1 MSESVKNRI
10 LKSLSS
16 GIELVC
22 PFPCL
27 ACGVELGDGKN
38 LFCGKCLSEL
48 SVISPPRC
56 PGCGGTLDGALEYC
70 TKCLEFEKRPWNG
83 AFALFN
89 LCGAGQ
95 DLVYAFK
102 FYGRPEMARP
112 FASLASELLKN
123 EYLDFDV
130 IVPVPL
136 HWSRCFSRGYNQAS
150 LFCGELSRLMKVK
163 CVPALRRTRRTH
175 RQALLDRE
183 ERRKNPAGAFALRPG
198 VDLRDK
204 TILLIDDVMTTGA
217 TLTAAAKVFENSGI
231 KALYTFVIGRR

>member
-1 MSESVKNRI
+1 MKNRI

-27 ACGVELGDGKN
+27 ACGVEPGDGKN
-38 LFCGKCLSEL
+38 LFCGKCLSKL

-56 PGCGGTLDGALEYC
+56 PGCGGTLDGVLEYC

-89 LCGAGQ
+89 LRGAGQ

-112 FASLASELLKN
+112 FASLAHELLKN
-123 EYLDFDV
+123 EDLHFDV
-130 IVPVPL
+130 IIPVPL
-136 HWSRCFSRGYNQAS
+136 HWSRCFTRGYNQAS
-150 LFCGELSRLMKVK
+150 LFCAELSRLMEVK
-163 CVPALRRTRRTH
+163 CVSALRRVKRTR

-183 ERRKNPAGAFALRPG
+183 QRRKNPAGAFALKNG
-198 VDLRDK
+198 IDLCGK
-204 TILLIDDVMTTGA
+204 TILLVDDVMTTGA
-217 TLTAAAKVFENSGI
+217 TLTAAAGTFENAGI
-231 KALYTFVIGRR
+231 KALYTLVIGRR